1 MKKILSGLVL
11 ASLLVMPAMALADP
25 PGAGDP
31 GGAGMPVGGTNGPGV
46 VVEEELDIMNL
57 LDTIANWL
65 LTILLIVAAIFIII
79 AGFYFVTAM
88 GDPAKVATARQFIL
102 YALIGVAVGLASKG
116 LVWFV
121 QTIVKSSS

>member
-11 ASLLVMPAMALADP
+11 ASLLVVPAIGLAQPADNPAGPPPASGDDP
-25 PGAGDP
+25 NLKEVPPD
-31 GGAGMPVGGTNGPGV
+31 
-46 VVEEELDIMNL
+46 LDIMDL
-57 LDTIANWL
+57 LQTLANWL

-88 GDPAKVATARQFIL
+88 GDPAKVATARQFVL

-116 LVWFV
+116 LVLLIES
-121 QTIVKSSS
+121 IVE